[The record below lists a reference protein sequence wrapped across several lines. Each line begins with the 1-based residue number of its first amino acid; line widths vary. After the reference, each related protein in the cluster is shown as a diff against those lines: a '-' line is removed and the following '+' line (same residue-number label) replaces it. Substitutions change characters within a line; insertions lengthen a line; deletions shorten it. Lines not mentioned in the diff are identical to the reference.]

1 MKKIKSEIGSI
12 TLFVIIAFLFCMIM
26 LITLYW
32 ASTNNQISVLQSKQR
47 IQEIYGKDVNNTES
61 IYQEI
66 KSIESVKSAESAKKA
81 ESAQNGENVQN
92 DESIQNEESTQ
103 ITESMENTE
112 GE

>member
-26 LITLYW
+26 LLSIYW
-32 ASTNNQISVLQSKQR
+32 ASTNNQITVLQSKQR
-47 IQEIYGKDVNNTES
+47 IQEIYGQDVNNAES

-66 KSIESVKSAESAKKA
+66 KSIESAKS
-81 ESAQNGENVQN
+81 
-92 DESIQNEESTQ
+92 
-103 ITESMENTE
+103 TE